1 MNKNVV
7 LLEHKWYMVV
17 VDVVFSSTGAI
28 IRAVFTGVA
37 SALLTV
43 AIEVILSANLFLML
57 LVSAMVRLLNILTTF
72 INHVRMFNVVRAH
85 RKQVL
90 GVAVSNRQ
98 RAMILR
104 REKKVAYHMIIL
116 TAAALI
122 CLVTPFLLKAFQSS
136 FVQRYR
142 YLFPWTMSFSLINA
156 SVNPII
162 NFCWNKELRNAMKS
176 MVSC

>member
-1 MNKNVV
+1 
-7 LLEHKWYMVV
+7 MVV
-17 VDVVFSSTGAI
+17 VDVVVFSSTGAI
-28 IRAVFTGVA
+28 IKAVFTGVA
-37 SALLTV
+37 STLLTV

-116 TAAALI
+116 MVVLMI
-122 CLVTPFLLKAFQSS
+122 CLVPPLLLKGFHSL

-142 YLFPWTMSFSLINA
+142 YLFSWALINA

-162 NFCWNKELRNAMKS
+162 NFWWNKKLRNAMKS
-176 MVSC
+176 LVSC